1 MKNILDKINKADEIQ
16 ANKVELG
23 THEVKLGKLDDLNK
37 MLQEIKGSGRN
48 IAATG
53 RKSVSAL
60 VNTTLPLI
68 DNTRK
73 QIIQAQKDFDL
84 LSKQAKDLGVEIPSN
99 INALIKEAISEES
112 DLLELRKA
120 IEKFEISY
128 LDLTDNF

>member
-1 MKNILDKINKADEIQ
+1 MKNILDKINRADEIQ
-16 ANKVELG
+16 SKVELG
-23 THEVKLGKLDDLNK
+23 THEVELGKLDDLNK

-99 INALIKEAISEES
+99 INALIKEAIAEES

>member
-1 MKNILDKINKADEIQ
+1 MKNILDKINRADEIQ
-16 ANKVELG
+16 SNKVELG
-23 THEVKLGKLDDLNK
+23 THEVELGKLDDLNK

-99 INALIKEAISEES
+99 INALIKEAIAEES

>member
-1 MKNILDKINKADEIQ
+1 MKNILDKINRADEIQ

-23 THEVKLGKLDDLNK
+23 THEVELGKLDDLNK

-60 VNTTLPLI
+60 VNTTFPLI

-99 INALIKEAISEES
+99 INALIKEAIAEES

-120 IEKFEISY
+120 IEKFELSY